1 MKECYKDVEE
11 RKKDIRKGRSAFED
25 WKEGSVT
32 EGQKAQN
39 DAQQEARPETVCTLQ
54 NLPLYQHVTHKGA
67 PKTQYLPAA
76 APAPGAETRVSVPQI
91 YFLKNNSNKNKQKK
105 TSLCLFT
112 YTSLCHLSNRN

>member
-1 MKECYKDVEE
+1 MKECYKDVEG
-11 RKKDIRKGRSAFED
+11 RKKDIRRGHSAFED
-25 WKEGSVT
+25 WKEDSVT

-91 YFLKNNSNKNKQKK
+91 YLKKK
-105 TSLCLFT
+105 KVIKINRKRHHPVYSHTP
-112 YTSLCHLSNRN
+112 LSVT

>member
-1 MKECYKDVEE
+1 MKECYKDVEG
-11 RKKDIRKGRSAFED
+11 RKQGIRRGRSAFED

-39 DAQQEARPETVCTLQ
+39 DAQQEARPETVCSLQ

-76 APAPGAETRVSVPQI
+76 VGAETTVSVPQI
-91 YFLKNNSNKNKQKK
+91 YLKK
-105 TSLCLFT
+105 
-112 YTSLCHLSNRN
+112 